1 MNYWDTPPYSVTPYL
16 PNSLRYKLH
25 YLLLNYMT
33 FKREGRG
40 GREKGKKEREKEK
53 EEEWKE
59 RKKERE
65 RERGGG
71 REREKEREG
80 DREKGKRERLG
91 STKAS

>member
-1 MNYWDTPPYSVTPYL
+1 MSVMNYWDTPPYSVTPCL
-16 PNSLRYKLH
+16 LSSLRYKLH

-65 RERGGG
+65 REKGGRGRKREGKGGG
-71 REREKEREG
+71 
-80 DREKGKRERLG
+80 
-91 STKAS
+91 